1 MSANES
7 FSEELNKSYDSSNLA
22 YDINEKEVKS
32 SYLPEEKTTKKRKI
46 SKISLKLEEMKDK
59 ISSQNEKEFEAS
71 TDDIDADFEFDEIPL
86 LSKSAEYLKKENIF
100 YKYNIYF
107 SFLFDKKEFLVSI
120 ESDVFNIYE
129 NNVQDLIKNII
140 NKINEKNIIIQNNKI
155 NYILS
160 LKDSDEKDFYKNNYE
175 LRTYK
180 KDEYII
186 YSSDLLL
193 SEIKETKLNFVTKNY
208 LNIMIRKI

>member
-1 MSANES
+1 MSVNES
-7 FSEELNKSYDSSNLA
+7 LSEELNKSYDSSNLA
-22 YDINEKEVKS
+22 YDITEKEEKS
-32 SYLPEEKTTKKRKI
+32 SSFQEEKTPKKRKI

-59 ISSQNEKEFEAS
+59 INSINEKDFEAS
-71 TDDIDADFEFDEIPL
+71 TDDIDADLEFDEIPL
-86 LSKSAEYLKKENIF
+86 LSKSTEYLKKENIF

-107 SFLFDKKEFLVSI
+107 SFLFDKKEFSVSI
-120 ESDVFNIYE
+120 ESGVFNIYK

-160 LKDSDEKDFYKNNYE
+160 LKDSDEQDFYKNNYE
-175 LRTYK
+175 LRNYK

>member
-1 MSANES
+1 MSVNES
-7 FSEELNKSYDSSNLA
+7 LSEELNKSYDSSNLA
-22 YDINEKEVKS
+22 YDITEKEEKS
-32 SYLPEEKTTKKRKI
+32 SSLPEEKTPKKRKI
-46 SKISLKLEEMKDK
+46 SKISLKLEEMKEK
-59 ISSQNEKEFEAS
+59 ISSLNEKEFEVS
-71 TDDIDADFEFDEIPL
+71 TDDIDADLEFYEIPL
-86 LSKSAEYLKKENIF
+86 LSKSTEYLKKENIF

-107 SFLFDKKEFLVSI
+107 SFLFDKKEFSVSI

-140 NKINEKNIIIQNNKI
+140 YKINEKNIIIQNDKM

>member
-1 MSANES
+1 MSVNES
-7 FSEELNKSYDSSNLA
+7 LSEELNKSYDSSNLA
-22 YDINEKEVKS
+22 YDITEKEEKS
-32 SYLPEEKTTKKRKI
+32 SNFQEEKVQKKSKI

-129 NNVQDLIKNII
+129 YNVQDLIKNII

-160 LKDSDEKDFYKNNYE
+160 LKDSEEKDFYKNNYE
-175 LRTYK
+175 LRNYK

-193 SEIKETKLNFVTKNY
+193 SEIKEKKLNFVTKNY

>member
-1 MSANES
+1 MSVNES
-7 FSEELNKSYDSSNLA
+7 LSEELNKSYDSSNLA
-22 YDINEKEVKS
+22 YDINEKEDKS
-32 SYLPEEKTTKKRKI
+32 SYLPEEKSPKKRKI
-46 SKISLKLEEMKDK
+46 SKISLKLEEMKEK
-59 ISSQNEKEFEAS
+59 ISSLNEKEFEAS
-71 TDDIDADFEFDEIPL
+71 TDDIDADLEFDEIPL
-86 LSKSAEYLKKENIF
+86 LSKSTEYLKKENIF

-107 SFLFDKKEFLVSI
+107 SFLFDKKEFSVSI
-120 ESDVFNIYE
+120 ESDVFNIYK

-160 LKDSDEKDFYKNNYE
+160 LKDSDEQDFYKNSYE
-175 LRTYK
+175 LRNYK

>member
-1 MSANES
+1 MSVNES
-7 FSEELNKSYDSSNLA
+7 FSEELNKSYDSSDLA
-22 YDINEKEVKS
+22 YSITEKEDKS
-32 SYLPEEKTTKKRKI
+32 SNFPEEKIPKKRKI
-46 SKISLKLEEMKDK
+46 SKISLKLEEMKEK
-59 ISSQNEKEFEAS
+59 ISSLTGKEFEAS
-71 TDDIDADFEFDEIPL
+71 TDDIDADLEFDEIPL
-86 LSKSAEYLKKENIF
+86 LSKSTEYLKKENIF

-107 SFLFDKKEFLVSI
+107 SFLFDKKEFSVSI
-120 ESDVFNIYE
+120 ESDVFNIYK

-160 LKDSDEKDFYKNNYE
+160 LKDSDEQDFYKNSYE
-175 LRTYK
+175 LRNYK
-180 KDEYII
+180 NDEYII

>member
-22 YDINEKEVKS
+22 YDINEKEDKF
-32 SYLPEEKTTKKRKI
+32 SYLPEEKTPKKRKI

-71 TDDIDADFEFDEIPL
+71 TDDIDADLEFDEIPL

-107 SFLFDKKEFLVSI
+107 SFLFDKKEFSVSI
-120 ESDVFNIYE
+120 ESDVFNIYK

-160 LKDSDEKDFYKNNYE
+160 LKDSDEQDFYKNNYE
-175 LRTYK
+175 LRNYK

>member
-1 MSANES
+1 MSVNES
-7 FSEELNKSYDSSNLA
+7 FSEELNKSYDSSDLA
-22 YDINEKEVKS
+22 YSITEKEDKS
-32 SYLPEEKTTKKRKI
+32 SNFPEEKIPKKRKI
-46 SKISLKLEEMKDK
+46 SKISLKLEKMKDK
-59 ISSQNEKEFEAS
+59 ISSLNEKKFEAS
-71 TDDIDADFEFDEIPL
+71 TDDIDADLEFDEIPL
-86 LSKSAEYLKKENIF
+86 LSKSAECLKKENIF

-129 NNVQDLIKNII
+129 YNVQDLIKNII

-160 LKDSDEKDFYKNNYE
+160 LKDSDEQDFYKNNYE

>member
-1 MSANES
+1 MSVNES
-7 FSEELNKSYDSSNLA
+7 LSEELNKSYDSSNLA
-22 YDINEKEVKS
+22 YDITEKEEKS
-32 SYLPEEKTTKKRKI
+32 SSLPEEKTPKKRKI
-46 SKISLKLEEMKDK
+46 SKISLKLEEIKDK
-59 ISSQNEKEFEAS
+59 ISSINEKDFEAS
-71 TDDIDADFEFDEIPL
+71 TDDIDADLEFDEIPL
-86 LSKSAEYLKKENIF
+86 LSKSTEYLKKENIF

-107 SFLFDKKEFLVSI
+107 SFLFDKKEFSVSI

-140 NKINEKNIIIQNNKI
+140 YKINEKNIIIQNDKM